1 MLLGKLGILQGDDFL
16 ERVISVSLGE
26 IVLKGL
32 NRKYFEDRL
41 IKNMR
46 RVLSDLGQYKIY
58 KEQGKIYIEGLSG
71 NSEIAIKRLKKIFGL
86 VYVSP
91 CIRVSTEMDEIKA
104 AAYEIM
110 KEVLTDNK
118 PVTFKV
124 ETSRSDKR
132 YPLKSPDIS
141 RQVGGY
147 VLSKFDNLGVD
158 VHKPEIMLNVDVK
171 EYGYVYIRKERAY
184 GGLPVGTN
192 GKGLLLLSGGI
203 DSPVAG
209 FLMAKRGVE
218 VDSVHFHSYPFTSER
233 AEEKVMDLARIVSM
247 YTGPMKVYS
256 INLLNIQKE
265 INNNCPEDEMTII
278 SRRFMMRIA
287 EKISQNNNYQTL
299 ITGENLG
306 QVASQTIFSMDVI
319 NRSVE
324 MPILR
329 PLVGM
334 DKVDI
339 IEWSKEIETYETSIQ
354 PFDDCCS
361 IFLPKHPV
369 TRPKI
374 NDIEESESNLDVE
387 RLVTEAL
394 ESMKIIEIN

>member
-1 MLLGKLGILQGDDFL
+1 MD
-16 ERVISVSLGE
+16 RVISVSLGE

-32 NRKYFEDRL
+32 NRKYFEDKL

-46 RVLSDLGQYKIY
+46 RVLSDLGEYKIY
-58 KEQGKIYIEGLSG
+58 KEQGKVYIEGIYE
-71 NSEIAIKRLKKIFGL
+71 NNEVAINRLKKIFGL
-86 VYVSP
+86 VYISP
-91 CIRVSTEMDEIKA
+91 CIRVSTEMENIKEA
-104 AAYEIM
+104 SYEIM
-110 KEVLTDNK
+110 KEELKTDN

-124 ETSRSDKR
+124 ESSRSDKR
-132 YPLKSPDIS
+132 YPLKSPEIS

-147 VLSKFDNLGVD
+147 VLSRFDNLSVD
-158 VHKPEIMLNVDVK
+158 VHKPQIQLNVDVK
-171 EYGYVYIRKERAY
+171 EYAYVYIRKERAY

-218 VDSVHFHSYPFTSER
+218 IDAIHFHSYPFTSER

-265 INNNCPEDEMTII
+265 INKNCPEDEMTII

-287 EKISQNNNYQTL
+287 EKVAINRDYQAL

-306 QVASQTIFSMDVI
+306 QVASQTIYSMDVI
-319 NRSVE
+319 NRSVQL
-324 MPILR
+324 PILR

-339 IEWSKEIETYETSIQ
+339 IQWSKEIETYETSIQ
-354 PFDDCCS
+354 PFEDCCS

-374 NDIEESESNLDVE
+374 VDIEQSESKLDVDYLLE
-387 RLVTEAL
+387 NAL
-394 ESMKIIEIN
+394 ESMKIIEIY